1 MIDQGNR
8 FEIDPTITYL
18 NCASM
23 SPMLKSVREASL
35 AAIDLRAN
43 PWRMT
48 QNDWFADSEILRN
61 DVATVFNTTSDNVA
75 FCPAVSYGMAL
86 AAKNMNF
93 KAGKSI
99 VILDK
104 QFPSNVYTWEHLV
117 RQYDLKIT
125 RVRKAD
131 DKSLTDAIIDA
142 IHDQV
147 ALVAIPNCH
156 WMDGSW
162 IDIEKVGKKAKSV
175 HALFVLDLSQSL
187 GALPINIEAV
197 DPDFAV
203 AAGYKWMLGPYG
215 LGYMY
220 IAPRWQQVW
229 EPLEYSWLPRYKSE
243 EFSKLTDYTE
253 LFKNGARKFDCG
265 EYPMLN
271 IRPMAVAAVK
281 QIAQWGVSSIQEY
294 TRTLTAIV
302 NDYNRSNGSV
312 HHDHVGHISGIP
324 FGKRDPQKVKAALS
338 SQKIDVSYRD
348 EMIRISPHFYN
359 TKDDMVKVIEAIDSA
374 E

>member
-1 MIDQGNR
+1 MHDH
-8 FEIDPTITYL
+8 FELDPSVTYL

-23 SPMLKSVREASL
+23 SPMLKSVREASM
-35 AAIDLRAN
+35 AALELRAN

-48 QNDWFADSEILRN
+48 KDDWFADSEVLRN
-61 DVATVFNTTSDNVA
+61 DVATVFKTTGDNIA
-75 FCPAVSYGMAL
+75 FAPSASYGMAL

-93 KAGKSI
+93 KAGKTI
-99 VILDK
+99 VVLDK

-117 RQYDLKIT
+117 RQYDLKIV
-125 RVRKAD
+125 RVRKQD
-131 DKSLTDAIIDA
+131 DKSLTESILDA

-147 ALVAIPNCH
+147 VLVAIPNCH

-162 IDIEKVGKKAKSV
+162 IDVEKVSQRVKSV
-175 HALFVLDLSQSL
+175 HALLVLDLSQSL
-187 GALPINIEAV
+187 GALPIDIEKV

-220 IAPRWQQVW
+220 IAPRWQHVW

-243 EFSKLTDYTE
+243 DFSKLTDYTE

-265 EYPMLN
+265 EYPMLS

-281 QIAQWGVSSIQEY
+281 QIVSWGVDSIQSY
-294 TRTLTAIV
+294 TKSLTLIV
-302 NDYNRSNGSV
+302 NQYNESNGV
-312 HHDHVGHISGIP
+312 ATREHVGHIVGIP
-324 FGKRDPQKVKAALS
+324 FGKRDPNAVKKILSAQKL
-338 SQKIDVSYRD
+338 
-348 EMIRISPHFYN
+348 
-359 TKDDMVKVIEAIDSA
+359 T
-374 E
+374 

>member
-1 MIDQGNR
+1 M
-8 FEIDPTITYL
+8 FEIDPDVTYL

-23 SPMLKSVREASL
+23 SPMLKSVRD
-35 AAIDLRAN
+35 AAMGALDLRAN

-48 QNDWFADSEILRN
+48 KDDWFADSEILRN
-61 DVATVFNTTSDNVA
+61 DVATVFNTSSDNVA
-75 FCPAVSYGMAL
+75 FSPSASYGMAL

-125 RVRKAD
+125 RVRQEAD
-131 DKSLTDAIIDA
+131 RSLTDSLLDA

-147 ALVAIPNCH
+147 VLVAIPNCH

-162 IDIEKVGKKAKSV
+162 IDLEKVSRKIKSV
-175 HALFVLDLSQSL
+175 HALLVLDLSQSL
-187 GALPINIEAV
+187 GALPIEIEKI

-203 AAGYKWMLGPYG
+203 TAGYKWMLGPYG

-220 IAPRWQQVW
+220 VAPRWQPVW

-243 EFSKLTDYTE
+243 DFSKLTDYTE
-253 LFKNGARKFDCG
+253 LFKTGARKFDCG
-265 EYPMLN
+265 EYPMLS
-271 IRPMAVAAVK
+271 IRPMAVAAVR
-281 QIAQWGVSSIQEY
+281 QIVSWGVQAVQDY
-294 TRTLTAIV
+294 TKSLTEIV
-302 NDYNRSNGSV
+302 NAYNQSNGV
-312 HHDHVGHISGIP
+312 AKRERVGHIAGIP
-324 FGKRDPQKVKAALS
+324 FGKRDPQQVKKALAS
-338 SQKIDVSYRD
+338 HKIDVSYRD
-348 EMIRISPHFYN
+348 ETIRVSPHFYN
-359 TKDDMVKVIEAIDSA
+359 TRDQINKLIDVVDA
-374 E
+374 VR